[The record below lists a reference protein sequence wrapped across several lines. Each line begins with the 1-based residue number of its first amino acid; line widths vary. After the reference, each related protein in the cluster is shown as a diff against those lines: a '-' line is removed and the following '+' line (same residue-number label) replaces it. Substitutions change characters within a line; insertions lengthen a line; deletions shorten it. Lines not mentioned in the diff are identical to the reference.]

1 MDFVNEWILQIT
13 RLRAEN
19 AVLLAMNNDLLE
31 AATNL
36 IKDVKKICPG
46 ATPGCPF
53 TIALE
58 AVVTRARGEKPQD
71 IVTVENRGADAP
83 GQW

>member
-1 MDFVNEWILQIT
+1 MEVFNGWVEQIT

-19 AVLLAMNNDLLE
+19 AALIATNRKLLE

-36 IKDVKKICPG
+36 IKDLKIRNLG
-46 ATPGCPF
+46 EDLSRPF

-58 AVVTRARGEKPQD
+58 AAVTKARGEKPQRD
-71 IVTVENRGADAP
+71 FWP
-83 GQW
+83 Y